1 MRLFIFGFLLFGISA
16 CAASSHPVSTPQLEP
31 TLEQMPV
38 ASPTPSIPIISDLP
52 VIGTAPELNNE
63 VWLNSDQPLRLANLR
78 GKVVLLDMWT
88 FGCINCQHVI
98 PSLKEW
104 HEKYASQGLVVI
116 GNHFPEFEHERS
128 MENLKEAVQRLEI
141 QYAIAQ
147 DNDGS
152 TWKAYNN
159 SYWPTLYL
167 IDKKGQIRY
176 QYIGEGAYAETENAI
191 RELLAEDI

>member
-1 MRLFIFGFLLFGISA
+1 MRLFILGLLLIGMTG
-16 CAASSHPVSTPQLEP
+16 CAASSPAVSTLQLEATP
-31 TLEQMPV
+31 EKIS
-38 ASPTPSIPIISDLP
+38 ADNPTPSAAMMSDLP
-52 VIGTAPELNNE
+52 VIGTAPEFQNE
-63 VWLNSDQPLRLANLR
+63 VWLNVDQPLRLADLR

-88 FGCINCQHVI
+88 FGCSNCQNVI
-98 PSLKEW
+98 PSLKGW
-104 HEKYASQGLVVI
+104 HEKYGSQGLIVI

-128 MENLKEAVQRLEI
+128 LENLKEAVQRLEI
-141 QYAIAQ
+141 PYAITQ

-159 SYWPTLYL
+159 SFWPTLYL

-191 RELLAEDI
+191 RELLAEGS